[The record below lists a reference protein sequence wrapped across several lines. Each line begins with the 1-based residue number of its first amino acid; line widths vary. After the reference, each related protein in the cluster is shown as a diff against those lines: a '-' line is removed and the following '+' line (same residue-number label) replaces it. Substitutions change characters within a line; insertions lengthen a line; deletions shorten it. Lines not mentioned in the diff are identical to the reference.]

1 MFSRMSVTELYNAA
15 MSHHQAGR
23 LAEAEAGYRQ
33 VLAIEPR
40 HMPALQAFAIL
51 MHQAGRTGQAISLLR
66 EAARIDPAAAD
77 CQNNLGALLA
87 SEKQWAEALAAFERA
102 VSLGA
107 RFPQTFNNIGG
118 ALRELG
124 RVNEAVTAY
133 RTAISLRPDYA
144 EAHSNLASMLLEQGN
159 AREALEHG
167 RRAVSLRSDLPE
179 AQNSLGSALRA
190 SGEVDGAISAFSKAA
205 ALRPDWPEVINNLG
219 SVLQEARRI
228 DEAVNCYRRA
238 LAIRNDSRIWDNLLV
253 AMQAQDSVT
262 LEQIHREHVRW
273 NELNAR
279 TLKPSLTPHVE
290 GRPREG
296 ARRLR
301 IGYVSPD
308 FKEHPVGRQVLP
320 VLANHDHAAFEVICY
335 SDVRR
340 PDEMTRRFTALADR
354 WVDASN
360 LNDQQLAQ
368 RISQDGIDI
377 LVDLALHTI
386 HNRMLVFA
394 RKPAPIQITW
404 AGYPGTT
411 GLETMD
417 YRLSDPYL
425 DPLAENRD
433 AFYSETTVRLPN
445 CFWVFDAGSP
455 APAVGELPASGNGY
469 LTFGCLSNF
478 SKITD
483 DTLRSRWAPV
493 LRRVPGSRL
502 LVLAPRGSAR
512 RALAE
517 NDAFRGIDPDR
528 IQFVDRRP
536 RIDYLGTYNQ
546 IDICLD
552 TYPYNGHMTTLDAL
566 WMGAPMVTM
575 AGQTPFSRGGAS
587 ILANVGLSELV
598 ARDSEAF
605 IDIAVSLAVNLPRL
619 AEIRSTLRQRMTAS
633 PLTDAVRFARDIEA
647 AYRRM
652 WQGR

>member
-1 MFSRMSVTELYNAA
+1 MTTEELFNSALA
-15 MSHHQAGR
+15 LHQAGR
-23 LAEAEAGYRQ
+23 AREAEPIYRR
-33 VLAIEPR
+33 VLSLDPA
-40 HMPALQAFAIL
+40 HSGALQALAIL
-51 MHQAGRTGQAISLLR
+51 SYQAGRASEAISMLR
-66 EAARIDPAAAD
+66 EAARINPGAAD

-87 SEKQWAEALAAFERA
+87 SEKQWADALAAFERA

-118 ALRELG
+118 ALKELG
-124 RVNEAVTAY
+124 RLNEAVSAY

-144 EAHSNLASMLLEQGN
+144 DAHSNLASVLLEQGN
-159 AREALEHG
+159 VQEALEHG

-190 SGEVDGAISAFSKAA
+190 LGDVDGAIDAFAKAA

-219 SVLQEARRI
+219 SVLQEARRL
-228 DEAVNCYRRA
+228 DEAVDCYRRA
-238 LAIRNDSRIWDNLLV
+238 LAIRNESRIWDNLLV

-279 TLKPSLTPHVE
+279 PLKPSLTRHVNP
-290 GRPREG
+290 GPREG

-368 RISQDGIDI
+368 RAQEDGIDI

-394 RKPAPIQITW
+394 RKPAAIQVTW

-417 YRLSDPYL
+417 YRLGDPHL
-425 DPLAENRD
+425 DPPAENRD
-433 AFYSETTVRLPN
+433 AFYSETTIRLPN
-445 CFWVFDAGSP
+445 CFWVFDAGSA
-455 APAVGELPASGNGY
+455 APAVGDLPAAGNRY
-469 LTFGCLSNF
+469 ITFGCLNNF

-483 DTLRSRWAPV
+483 ETLRSRWAPV
-493 LRRVPGSRL
+493 LRQVPNSRL
-502 LVLAPRGSAR
+502 VVLAPRGSAR
-512 RALAE
+512 RGLAE
-517 NDAFRGIDPDR
+517 VLASAGIHPDR

-575 AGQTPFSRGGAS
+575 TGQSPFSRGGAS
-587 ILANVGLSELV
+587 ILANAGLSDLV
-598 ARDSEAF
+598 ARDSRAF
-605 IDIAVSLAVNLPRL
+605 IDIAVSLAADLPRL
-619 AEIRSTLRQRMTAS
+619 AEVRSTLRQRMQAS

-647 AYRRM
+647 AYRGM